1 MSYRS
6 IERSAVPL
14 TQQDFASDQMVKWCP
29 GCGDHAILAA
39 IAKVFP
45 EIGYRKESYCIV
57 SGIGCS
63 SRFPY
68 YVNTYGFHS
77 IHGRANAVAT
87 GVRIA
92 NRGLSV
98 WVATGD
104 GDSLAIGGNHFIHV
118 IRRNMDLNIMLFNN
132 KIYGLTKGQYSPT
145 SDLGAV
151 TKTSPYGT
159 IEQPFLVGELV
170 IGAEGTFF
178 ARVID
183 TNPKFITEVMREAA
197 KHDGTSVVELLQNC
211 IIFNDATHSLIND
224 KETKDDY
231 QLILHHGEKM
241 IFGKNKDKG
250 IRMRKN
256 GLEIINIGPNGEGM
270 DKVLVHDMYNP
281 NPGVHLMLAKMFP
294 PHFPVALG
302 VIRAAD
308 FPTYDELL
316 EQQITESSAKSNIKC
331 VDDLL
336 NSGDTWE
343 IE

>member
-6 IERSAVPL
+6 IERSDVPL

-45 EIGYRKESYCIV
+45 EIGYKKESYCIV

-170 IGAEGTFF
+170 IGAQGTFF

-211 IIFNDATHSLIND
+211 IIFNDETHSLIAN

-231 QLILHHGEKM
+231 QLILRHDEKM

-256 GLEIINIGPNGEGM
+256 GLEVINIGPNGEGM

-294 PHFPVALG
+294 PHFPIALG

-316 EQQITESSAKSNIKC
+316 EDQITESSAKSNIKC

>member
-6 IERSAVPL
+6 IERSDVPL

-77 IHGRANAVAT
+77 IHGRANAVAS

-92 NRGLSV
+92 NRNLSV

-104 GDSLAIGGNHFIHV
+104 GDSLAIGGNHFIHA
-118 IRRNMDLNIMLFNN
+118 IRRNIDLNIMLFNN

-170 IGAEGTFF
+170 IGAQGTFF
-178 ARVID
+178 ARAID
-183 TNPKFITEVMREAA
+183 TNPKFITEVMLEAA

-211 IIFNDATHSLIND
+211 IIFNDATHSLIAN
-224 KETKDDY
+224 KETKDEH

-250 IRMRKN
+250 IGMRKN
-256 GLEIINIGPNGEGM
+256 GLEVINIGPNGEGM
-270 DKVLVHDMYNP
+270 EKVLVHDMYNP

-302 VIRAAD
+302 VIRAAK

-316 EQQITESSAKSNIKC
+316 EQQIIDSSAKSNIKC

-336 NSGDTWE
+336 NSGDMWE

>member
-1 MSYRS
+1 MSYKS

-29 GCGDHAILAA
+29 GCGDHAILSAV
-39 IAKVFP
+39 AKVFP
-45 EIGYRKESYCIV
+45 EIGYKKESYCIV

-92 NRGLSV
+92 NRNLSV

-170 IGAEGTFF
+170 IGAQGTFF
-178 ARVID
+178 ARAID
-183 TNPKFITEVMREAA
+183 TNPKFITEVMLEAA

-211 IIFNDATHSLIND
+211 IIFNDDTHAMITN
-224 KETKDDY
+224 KETKDDF
-231 QLILHHGEKM
+231 QLILRHGEKM

-250 IRMRKN
+250 IRMRQN
-256 GLEIINIGPNGEGM
+256 GLEVVNVGPNGEGM

-294 PHFPVALG
+294 PHFPIALG
-302 VIRAAD
+302 VIRAAK

-316 EQQITESSAKSNIKC
+316 EQQIVESTAKSNIKC
-331 VDDLL
+331 MDDLL

-343 IE
+343 IK